1 MSSNKDL
8 RRAKHAAY
16 EKKQAAKGEKV
27 IKWIFGVL
35 IALAILFLIYAS
47 SFASFMNRK
56 WEVIFICDFLFLIWK
71 L

>member
-16 EKKQAAKGEKV
+16 EKKRAAKGEKV

-35 IALAILFLIYAS
+35 IALAIIFAIYAS
-47 SFASFMNRK
+47 SIA
-56 WEVIFICDFLFLIWK
+56 
-71 L
+71 